1 MKSKKIKQLLAVTLT
16 ATMLA
21 QPVSAQIV
29 FAEDAV
35 NVEPQVEQQEQT
47 EQQEQAEQQEQTEKQ
62 EQAVSP
68 AAETT
73 GAVLKNGTAVI
84 PADTNADQL
93 KQILGKALV
102 ANADQVDINSL
113 EWEYYCTG
121 KSGLSKNSAWGS
133 VEGFTSSTKKI
144 GIVTTYTHPS
154 LAANTDG
161 NYQVRLQGTTTEVT
175 LTKTQKLT

>member
-35 NVEPQVEQQEQT
+35 NVEQQEQQ

-84 PADTNADQL
+84 PADTNAD
-93 KQILGKALV
+93 
-102 ANADQVDINSL
+102 
-113 EWEYYCTG
+113 
-121 KSGLSKNSAWGS
+121 
-133 VEGFTSSTKKI
+133 
-144 GIVTTYTHPS
+144 
-154 LAANTDG
+154 
-161 NYQVRLQGTTTEVT
+161 
-175 LTKTQKLT
+175 

>member
-35 NVEPQVEQQEQT
+35 NVEQQEQQEQTEKQEQT

-68 AAETT
+68 AAYLSQT
-73 GAVLKNGTAVI
+73 
-84 PADTNADQL
+84 PD
-93 KQILGKALV
+93 ILP
-102 ANADQVDINSL
+102 Q
-113 EWEYYCTG
+113 
-121 KSGLSKNSAWGS
+121 SAP
-133 VEGFTSSTKKI
+133 
-144 GIVTTYTHPS
+144 Y
-154 LAANTDG
+154 
-161 NYQVRLQGTTTEVT
+161 EVCA
-175 LTKTQKLT
+175 

>member
-35 NVEPQVEQQEQT
+35 NVEQQEQQEQTEKQEQT

-84 PADTNADQL
+84 PADANLNQV
-93 KQILGKALV
+93 KEILGKTLV
-102 ANADQVDINSL
+102 KNAD
-113 EWEYYCTG
+113 
-121 KSGLSKNSAWGS
+121 
-133 VEGFTSSTKKI
+133 
-144 GIVTTYTHPS
+144 
-154 LAANTDG
+154 
-161 NYQVRLQGTTTEVT
+161 
-175 LTKTQKLT
+175 

>member
-35 NVEPQVEQQEQT
+35 NVEQQ
-47 EQQEQAEQQEQTEKQ
+47 EQQEQTEKQ

-84 PADTNADQL
+84 PADADLNQV
-93 KQILGKALV
+93 KEILGKTLV
-102 ANADQVDINSL
+102 KNAD
-113 EWEYYCTG
+113 
-121 KSGLSKNSAWGS
+121 
-133 VEGFTSSTKKI
+133 
-144 GIVTTYTHPS
+144 
-154 LAANTDG
+154 
-161 NYQVRLQGTTTEVT
+161 
-175 LTKTQKLT
+175 

>member
-16 ATMLA
+16 ETMLA

-35 NVEPQVEQQEQT
+35 NVEQQEQQEQQEQT

-84 PADTNADQL
+84 PADADLNQV
-93 KQILGKALV
+93 KEILGKTLV
-102 ANADQVDINSL
+102 KNAD
-113 EWEYYCTG
+113 
-121 KSGLSKNSAWGS
+121 
-133 VEGFTSSTKKI
+133 
-144 GIVTTYTHPS
+144 
-154 LAANTDG
+154 
-161 NYQVRLQGTTTEVT
+161 
-175 LTKTQKLT
+175 

>member
-35 NVEPQVEQQEQT
+35 NVEQQEQQEQTEKQEQT

-84 PADTNADQL
+84 PADADLNQV
-93 KQILGKALV
+93 KEILGKTLV
-102 ANADQVDINSL
+102 KNAD
-113 EWEYYCTG
+113 
-121 KSGLSKNSAWGS
+121 
-133 VEGFTSSTKKI
+133 
-144 GIVTTYTHPS
+144 
-154 LAANTDG
+154 
-161 NYQVRLQGTTTEVT
+161 
-175 LTKTQKLT
+175 

>member
-35 NVEPQVEQQEQT
+35 NVEQQEQQEQQEQTEKQEQT

-84 PADTNADQL
+84 PADADLNQV
-93 KQILGKALV
+93 KEILGKTLV
-102 ANADQVDINSL
+102 KNAD
-113 EWEYYCTG
+113 
-121 KSGLSKNSAWGS
+121 
-133 VEGFTSSTKKI
+133 
-144 GIVTTYTHPS
+144 
-154 LAANTDG
+154 
-161 NYQVRLQGTTTEVT
+161 
-175 LTKTQKLT
+175 

>member
-47 EQQEQAEQQEQTEKQ
+47 EQQEQAEQTEKQ

-84 PADTNADQL
+84 PADTNAD
-93 KQILGKALV
+93 
-102 ANADQVDINSL
+102 
-113 EWEYYCTG
+113 
-121 KSGLSKNSAWGS
+121 
-133 VEGFTSSTKKI
+133 
-144 GIVTTYTHPS
+144 
-154 LAANTDG
+154 
-161 NYQVRLQGTTTEVT
+161 
-175 LTKTQKLT
+175 